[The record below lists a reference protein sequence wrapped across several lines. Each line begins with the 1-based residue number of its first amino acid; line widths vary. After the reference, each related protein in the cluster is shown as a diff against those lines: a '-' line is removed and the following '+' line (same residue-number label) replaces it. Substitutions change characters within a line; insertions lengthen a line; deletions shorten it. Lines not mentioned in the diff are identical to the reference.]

1 MQNIHELKLEFHH
14 ITNYFSLD
22 IIEKS
27 NNIDNLPKG
36 QQFELFCVTNSL
48 QEIPNFET
56 CKWSRTSKN
65 SETVEWCF
73 KHNAIRC
80 ESNGTEDHV
89 QVSENNH
96 ECRIIIDNATSKD
109 SGNWTCSLTD
119 PSGTGKAA
127 LGVIQVKVS

>member
-1 MQNIHELKLEFHH
+1 MTVLIYNQIYSLK
-14 ITNYFSLD
+14 

-27 NNIDNLPKG
+27 SKIDNIQEGRK
-36 QQFELFCVTNSL
+36 FELFCITDSPL
-48 QEIPNFET
+48 EIPNFET
-56 CKWSRTSKN
+56 CKWSRTSYN
-65 SETVEWCF
+65 SETQEWCF
-73 KHNAIRC
+73 KQDANRC
-80 ESNGTEDHV
+80 ESNGAEDHV
-89 QVSENNH
+89 KASENNH